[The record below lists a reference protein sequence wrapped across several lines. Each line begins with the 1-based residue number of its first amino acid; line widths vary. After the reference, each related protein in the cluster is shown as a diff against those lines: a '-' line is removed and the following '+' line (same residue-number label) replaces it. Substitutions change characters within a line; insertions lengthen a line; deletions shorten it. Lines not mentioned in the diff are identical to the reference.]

1 MLVNKDDNAKRKFI
15 MIQLPQSC
23 EENPDASKAGYKNI
37 CEIGKERI
45 RRAGAKVLEDAVL
58 DLGNLKKI
66 NPELA
71 DKDNVLRAI
80 NNYDLK
86 LMREISLYFYRTSGI
101 YSRLVRY
108 MAFMYRYDSF
118 LTPYVNGDN
127 IKTEKVLDGF
137 YKGLNILDNFKVKKT
152 LGEIALQVVK
162 QGCYYGYKVSTA
174 TGIVLQ
180 ELPADYCRVRFKRGN
195 KPVVEFNM
203 KFFDENFRDM
213 EQRVKILKM
222 FPKEFSKGYVLY
234 RQGKLPPLFQGD
246 TVGWYMLD
254 PEQTVKFT
262 VNGEDY
268 PPFISVVPLIL
279 DLDAAQD
286 LDRQKTMQR
295 LLKIVIQKIP
305 LDKNGELLFDID
317 EIQQLHN
324 NAVMM
329 LARAIGVDVL
339 TSFAD
344 VSVEDMSDDSS
355 VQTDDLERVERQLY
369 NEAGVSQLQFNSD
382 GNIALNNSILNDE
395 ATMYNMLLQ
404 FEDFLNELLEPLNKT
419 PKKLQYKVQL
429 LTTTIYN
436 YKDLAKM
443 YKEQTQMGYSKM
455 LPQIALGQSQSSILA
470 TAYFENDILDLLHV
484 FIPPVMSSTMSADL
498 LNHNDD
504 EKDNKNSNQTSS
516 KQKLAPSDNNEV
528 GRKEKADNEK
538 SEKTIQNKESMS

>member
-1 MLVNKDDNAKRKFI
+1 MEQIKSKGFNIVTGSTRDIDPNQKTGYQALNGTNAPSIDFNKIKV
-15 MIQLPQSC
+15 
-23 EENPDASKAGYKNI
+23 
-37 CEIGKERI
+37 
-45 RRAGAKVLEDAVL
+45 GAKVLEDAVL

-162 QGCYYGYKVSTA
+162 QGCYYGYKVPTA
-174 TGIVLQ
+174 TGVVLQ

-195 KPVVEFNM
+195 KPVIEFNM

-268 PPFISVVPLIL
+268 PPFISVIPLIL

-369 NEAGVSQLQFNSD
+369 NEAGVSQLQFNSN

-504 EKDNKNSNQTSS
+504 GKDNKNSNQTSS
-516 KQKLAPSDNNEV
+516 KQKLVPSDNNEV

>member
-1 MLVNKDDNAKRKFI
+1 MEQIKSKGFNIVTGSTRDIDPNQKTGYQALNGTNAPSIDFNKIKV
-15 MIQLPQSC
+15 
-23 EENPDASKAGYKNI
+23 
-37 CEIGKERI
+37 
-45 RRAGAKVLEDAVL
+45 GAKVLEDAVL

-127 IKTEKVLDGF
+127 VKTEKVLDGF

-162 QGCYYGYKVSTA
+162 QGCYYGYKVPTA

-213 EQRVKILKM
+213 EQRAKILKM

-246 TVGWYMLD
+246 TIGWYMLD

-268 PPFISVVPLIL
+268 PPFISVIPLIL

-369 NEAGVSQLQFNSD
+369 NEAGVSQLQFNSN

-404 FEDFLNELLEPLNKT
+404 FEDFLNELLEPLNKN

-504 EKDNKNSNQTSS
+504 GKDNKNSNQTSS
-516 KQKLAPSDNNEV
+516 KQKLVPSDNNEV

>member
-1 MLVNKDDNAKRKFI
+1 MEQIKSKGFNIVTGSTRDIDPNQKTGYQALNGTNAPSIDFNKIKV
-15 MIQLPQSC
+15 
-23 EENPDASKAGYKNI
+23 
-37 CEIGKERI
+37 
-45 RRAGAKVLEDAVL
+45 GAKVLEDAVL

-195 KPVVEFNM
+195 KPVIEFNM

-504 EKDNKNSNQTSS
+504 GKDNKNSNQTSS
-516 KQKLAPSDNNEV
+516 KQKLVPSDNNEV

>member
-1 MLVNKDDNAKRKFI
+1 MEQIKSKGFNIVTGSTRDIDPNQKTGYQALNGTNAPSIDFNKIKV
-15 MIQLPQSC
+15 
-23 EENPDASKAGYKNI
+23 
-37 CEIGKERI
+37 
-45 RRAGAKVLEDAVL
+45 GAKVLEDAVL

-174 TGIVLQ
+174 TGVVLQ

-268 PPFISVVPLIL
+268 PPFISVIPLIL

-369 NEAGVSQLQFNSD
+369 NEAGVSQLQFNSN

-504 EKDNKNSNQTSS
+504 GKDNKNSNQTSS

>member
-1 MLVNKDDNAKRKFI
+1 MEQIKSKGFNIVTGSTRDIDPNQKTGYQALNGTNAPSIDFNKIKV
-15 MIQLPQSC
+15 
-23 EENPDASKAGYKNI
+23 
-37 CEIGKERI
+37 
-45 RRAGAKVLEDAVL
+45 GAKVLEDAVL

-162 QGCYYGYKVSTA
+162 QGCYYGYKVPTA

-254 PEQTVKFT
+254 PKQTVKFT

-404 FEDFLNELLEPLNKT
+404 FEDFLNELLEPLNKA

-504 EKDNKNSNQTSS
+504 GKDNKNSNQTSS

>member
-1 MLVNKDDNAKRKFI
+1 MEQIKSKGFNIVTGSTRDIDPNQKTGYQALNGTNAPSIDFNKIKV
-15 MIQLPQSC
+15 
-23 EENPDASKAGYKNI
+23 
-37 CEIGKERI
+37 
-45 RRAGAKVLEDAVL
+45 GAKVLEDAVL

-162 QGCYYGYKVSTA
+162 QGCYYGYKVPTA

-404 FEDFLNELLEPLNKT
+404 FEDFLNELLEPLNKN

-504 EKDNKNSNQTSS
+504 GKDNKNSNQTSS